1 MRETDL
7 QINIL
12 IAVLVSIS
20 DKYLSLKQQVQIHL
34 LIINNKDWTQLLR
47 DKRTLYERYCSIR
60 HPLCDLRTNETQWTV
75 LKAYIA
81 GKSEETW
88 FEHNSRSK

>member
-34 LIINNKDWTQLLR
+34 LIINNKD
-47 DKRTLYERYCSIR
+47 
-60 HPLCDLRTNETQWTV
+60 
-75 LKAYIA
+75 
-81 GKSEETW
+81 
-88 FEHNSRSK
+88 